1 MKDVKIVVGSCFGD
15 EGKGL
20 VTNAFCR
27 KMMTETKETPIVIF
41 HNGTAQRGHTVD
53 YADNIR
59 HVFHHFGS
67 GTLSG
72 GRTFFSQSFLVH
84 PMEYVREY
92 KELCEFGYYGYPEKT
107 YCSPYCRVITPF
119 DMMVDRATEEWI
131 TITTGNPE
139 HASCALGS
147 WCAVEDRL
155 PKMRTDFHIW
165 NFCSCEEEEYDM
177 MMRAIWADCVEI
189 LNNRGVDL
197 MCTSYKNY
205 AKKAYRDSVAKRF
218 YEDIKFFSSRNI
230 FIPFNE
236 LWEQYNNFIFEGG
249 QGLGLDMNNGE
260 WHTTSKTGLDNPVGM
275 LLHKKDFAAEVCY
288 VTRAYETR
296 HGLGRMND
304 EIQKEKINATVHD
317 RTNVFNEYQG
327 SFRYG
332 YLNNKDMFARIDK
345 DWTKVNGDNR
355 FSKALVVT
363 HCNEFPEGIIE
374 SKYFSDNPFRMEERK

>member
-1 MKDVKIVVGSCFGD
+1 MKNVKIVIGANHGD
-15 EGKGL
+15 ESKGL
-20 VTNAFCR
+20 VVNSFCKR
-27 KMMTETKETPIVIF
+27 MMIETCDAPIIIF

-53 YADNIR
+53 FSETSR

-72 GRTFFSQSFLVH
+72 GRTYFSQSFLVH
-84 PMEYVREY
+84 PMEYAREY
-92 KELCEFGYYGYPEKT
+92 KELCEFSYPRKT

-131 TITTGNPE
+131 TITTGQPE
-139 HASCALGS
+139 HASCAFGS

-165 NFCSCEEEEYDM
+165 NFCSCDEEEYDM
-177 MMRAIWADCVEI
+177 MMRAIWTDCVEI
-189 LNNRGVDL
+189 LNARGVDL
-197 MCTSYKNY
+197 MRTSYMDY
-205 AKKAYRDSVAKRF
+205 AKRAYRDAVAKRF
-218 YEDIKFFSSRNI
+218 YEDIKFFRSRNI

-236 LWEQYNNFIFEGG
+236 LWEQNNNFVFEGG
-249 QGLGLDMNNGE
+249 QGLGLDADVPD
-260 WHTTSKTGLDNPVGM
+260 WHTTSHTGLDNPVGM
-275 LLHKKDFAAEVCY
+275 LMNKKDFSAEVCY

-296 HGLGRMND
+296 HGLGRMSD
-304 EIQKEKINATVHD
+304 EIQKKEINADMHD

-327 SFRYG
+327 NFRYG
-332 YLNNKDMFARIDK
+332 YLDNKDMFARIDK
-345 DWTKVNGDNR
+345 DWAKVEGDNR

-374 SKYFSDNPFRMEERK
+374 SKYYSDNPYRMEERK